1 MPRLLVPKR
10 SMSRRRC
17 QHLPPYNA
25 GTARCPPGVRRLRRL
40 HQEAMLRDARP
51 RRRTPPIRRIA
62 AGQRPPPPPRPSAL
76 RRLRRRHRA
85 RRRAL
90 RPYAPGRP
98 RSRPTEDTYATLI
111 HGCCCRAHRQGL
123 ALALLGHVVK
133 TGVGLGVDGAVCKSI
148 LKALCFHGDMGPEEA
163 LDVLHQWMPELGCAP
178 CFVSY
183 TIVLKSLCD
192 KGRSQQALQL
202 LRTMGWRRRCLLT
215 KCGVVNHG
223 HPWISHGLALFDE
236 IKKQGIAPSV
246 ATYNSII
253 SFWCKANSIEKA
265 EAILQQMVDN
275 GVTPDDTTFG
285 TMMLGYSKVGQWK
298 EVDRMFNA
306 MTSQG
311 RYPNLTTCNIYM
323 AAVCK
328 QGSGKDAREIC
339 KWPET

>member
-1 MPRLLVPKR
+1 VDAGAGLRAMRCFLHDCAQELV
-10 SMSRRRC
+10 
-17 QHLPPYNA
+17 
-25 GTARCPPGVRRLRRL
+25 
-40 HQEAMLRDARP
+40 
-51 RRRTPPIRRIA
+51 
-62 AGQRPPPPPRPSAL
+62 
-76 RRLRRRHRA
+76 
-85 RRRAL
+85 
-90 RPYAPGRP
+90 
-98 RSRPTEDTYATLI
+98 
-111 HGCCCRAHRQGL
+111 RQG
-123 ALALLGHVVK
+123 
-133 TGVGLGVDGAVCKSI
+133 
-148 LKALCFHGDMGPEEA
+148 EEPA
-163 LDVLHQWMPELGCAP
+163 SAP
-178 CFVSY
+178 AASY
-183 TIVLKSLCD
+183 H
-192 KGRSQQALQL
+192 
-202 LRTMGWRRRCLLT
+202 GWRRRCLLT
-215 KCGVVNHG
+215 QCGVVHHG

-323 AAVCK
+323 APVCK